1 MAVKGNLALVCVCN
15 GLHEH
20 PGTTAVTMTAETHFF
35 IMLFLLF
42 VFLCDGAG
50 FMVLEERPQKAAQHT
65 GVTERETEHA

>member
-35 IMLFLLF
+35 ILLFLLF

-50 FMVLEERPQKAAQHT
+50 FMVLEDRTAAQHT